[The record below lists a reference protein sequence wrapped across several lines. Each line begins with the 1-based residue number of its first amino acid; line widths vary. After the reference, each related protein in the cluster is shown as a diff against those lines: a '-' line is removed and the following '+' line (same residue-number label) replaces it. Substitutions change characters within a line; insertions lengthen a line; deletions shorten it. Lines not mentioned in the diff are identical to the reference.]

1 MATGQYIK
9 QNLLASDIGTTE
21 VLASKVPDT
30 SYEATSAIDCRGYR
44 QVDFFVH
51 LTLDGTGVATI
62 TVKPESG
69 HDLAGTTK
77 YATYLTEVVASGV
90 ATTHDYEIELTDP
103 TPADDTVYK
112 VSLPVEGRYVRLQ
125 IKANS
130 TGGGNARYTVY
141 ATRRV

>member
-9 QNLLASDIGTTE
+9 QNLLASDIGTT
-21 VLASKVPDT
+21 VV
-30 SYEATSAIDCRGYR
+30 EALGNVSNTYVTTDAIDCRGFR

-51 LTLDGTGVATI
+51 LVTDGTGLSSL

-69 HDLAGTTK
+69 HDLAGTTR
-77 YATYLTEVVASGV
+77 YATYLTETVSLGV

-112 VSLPVEGRYVRLQ
+112 VSLPVEGRYVRLKV
-125 IKANS
+125 KANA
-130 TGGGNARYTVY
+130 TQGTYIVY
-141 ATRRV
+141 AARRV

>member
-44 QVDFFVH
+44 QVDFFIH
-51 LTLDGTGVATI
+51 LVLDGTGIASI

-90 ATTHDYEIELTDP
+90 ATTNEYEVVFADP

-125 IKANS
+125 IKANAAQGS
-130 TGGGNARYTVY
+130 YVVY

>member
-21 VLASKVPDT
+21 VLAAKTPAT
-30 SYEATSAIDCRGYR
+30 SYEATSALDCRGYR

-51 LTLDGTGVATI
+51 LVTDGTGVASI

-90 ATTHDYEIELTDP
+90 ATTNEYEVVFDDP

-125 IKANS
+125 IKANAAQGS
-130 TGGGNARYTVY
+130 YIVY

>member
-9 QNLLASDIGTTE
+9 QNLLSSDIGTTE
-21 VLASKVPDT
+21 VLASKVT
-30 SYEATSAIDCRGYR
+30 STTYEATSALDCRGFR
-44 QVDFFVH
+44 QIDFFVH

-62 TVKPESG
+62 TAKPEAG

-77 YATYLTEVVASGV
+77 YATYLTETVSLGV

-130 TGGGNARYTVY
+130 TGGGAARYTIY
-141 ATRRV
+141 AARRV